1 MSKALCL
8 YLFLACAFPWF
19 AQQKPDLIWPL
30 DSPRVITGNFGEI
43 RPNHFHTGLDFS
55 TNGRENLQVY
65 AIEEGYVSRIK
76 VSPYGYGKALYIT
89 HANGRVSLYA
99 HLNTFSLKIDKV
111 LRQEQ
116 LRKRS
121 FEVDFYPEPW
131 SVFVR
136 KNEIVALS
144 GNTGGST
151 GPHLHFELRDEK
163 TERPMNPLTLYH
175 LEDKVPPVLER
186 IQFLDVSDPRKPVSL
201 LGLEVKD
208 GELPV
213 HDTFYLAFRNLGLSF
228 LAYDQYVRNGNR
240 NNVHGARI
248 LLDNETVYDQQFS
261 LLDFNDL
268 RYVNEYAPK
277 QERYKFQ
284 KCFVPQHYPEY
295 LYTKLVNQGKIIL
308 NDKAPHRLE
317 VQVFDEAGNQKAY
330 TCFIRLKA
338 HLSPL
343 QDAPVSHPVLNCL
356 RDTLIAISG
365 LHLRIPAR
373 SFYHDVPFSLKVDS
387 LRSQITIE
395 PADAN
400 LHRPVLL
407 SLTPPGGHSKLI
419 LRGPQGILSPEQR
432 NDSLVFA
439 LKQTGTFE
447 WLYDREAPVLK
458 SKMGKGKKQRANQ
471 GGLFFTI
478 SDDLSGIGGYDVFV
492 NEEWVIAE
500 YDAKNQ
506 SLFYL
511 FDENTTQT
519 PLEVRVE
526 LSDKC
531 GNRSTY
537 RFSFRR

>member
-1 MSKALCL
+1 M
-8 YLFLACAFPWF
+8 ACTFPWL
-19 AQQKPDLIWPL
+19 AQQKPELIWPL
-30 DSPRVITGNFGEI
+30 DSPRVITGNFGEL

-89 HANGRVSLYA
+89 HANGKVSLYA
-99 HLNTFSLKIDKV
+99 HLNAFSLKIDKV

-116 LRKRS
+116 LRKRNY
-121 FEVDFYPEPW
+121 EVDFYPEAW

-163 TERPMNPLTLYH
+163 TERPLNPLNVYH
-175 LEDKVPPVLER
+175 LDDKVPPVLEK
-186 IQFLDVSDPRKPVSL
+186 IQFLDLSDPRLPASL
-201 LGLEVKD
+201 LGLQVKD
-208 GELPV
+208 SELPV
-213 HDTFYLAFRNLGLSF
+213 HDTFYLASRNLGLSF
-228 LAYDQYVRNGNR
+228 LAYDQYVKNGNH
-240 NNVHGARI
+240 NTVHGARI
-248 LLDNETVYDQQFS
+248 LLDNEPLYTQQFS

-268 RYVNEYAPK
+268 RYVNEYAAR
-277 QERYKFQ
+277 QERMKFQ

-295 LYTKLVNQGKIIL
+295 LYSKLTNRGKISL
-308 NDKAPHRLE
+308 NDNAPHRLE
-317 VQVFDEAGNQKAY
+317 LQVFDEAGNQRSY
-330 TCFIRLKA
+330 TCFIRLKEPQNRVQDN
-338 HLSPL
+338 PL
-343 QDAPVSHPVLNCL
+343 LQPVLNCL
-356 RDTLIAISG
+356 RDTLITVSG
-365 LHLRIPAR
+365 LYLHIPAR
-373 SFYHDVPFSLKVDS
+373 TFYYDMPFTFKIDS
-387 LRSQITIE
+387 LRSRITLE

-400 LHRPVLL
+400 LHHPIFL
-407 SLTPPGGHSKLI
+407 SMRSDASPGTHSKRI

-439 LKQTGTFE
+439 LKQTGTYE
-447 WLYDREAPVLK
+447 WLNDHTAPVLK
-458 SKMGKGKKQRANQ
+458 SKMGKGKKRRADA
-471 GGLFFTI
+471 GGLFFNI
-478 SDDLSGIGGYDVFV
+478 SDDLSGIGRYDVFV
-492 NEEWVIAE
+492 NDEWVIAE

-511 FDENTTQT
+511 FDESTVQT
-519 PLEVRVE
+519 KFEVRVE

-531 GNRSTY
+531 ANRSVF